1 MASVHSI
8 VPDPD
13 ALLAMEPEEA
23 GAVVLQVLHERD
35 RDPTQPGPNRHNFGQ
50 VHTVREYPQHLWPQ
64 LLRVLMEGWMWLE
77 REGFLAADPEQH
89 GEWYFITRK
98 GQRYR
103 CTADLK
109 AYQAAAK
116 FPRVLLHPAIADRVW
131 GEFSRGDYDT
141 AVFKAFHEIEVEV
154 RDAARLALS
163 DIGIPL
169 MRKAF
174 GDSGPLEDPR
184 AERGEQQSMRE
195 FFSGAIGVFK
205 NPQSHRHVALT
216 EPEEAFEMLMLATHL
231 RRIIDAR
238 RAQRAAS
245 PS

>member
-1 MASVHSI
+1 MASIHSI
-8 VPDPD
+8 VPDPQ

-23 GAVVLQVLHERD
+23 GAVVLQYLQDRD
-35 RDPTQPGPNRHNFGQ
+35 RDPTQSGPNRHNFGQ
-50 VHTVREYPQHLWPQ
+50 VHTVCEYPQHLWPE

-77 REGFLAADPEQH
+77 REGFLAADPEQR
-89 GEWYFITRK
+89 GEWYLITRK
-98 GQRYR
+98 GQQYTGADF
-103 CTADLK
+103 TAR
-109 AYQAAAK
+109 AAAK
-116 FPRVLLHPAIADRVW
+116 FQQELLHPAIADRAW
-131 GEFSRGDYDT
+131 GEFTRGDYNT
-141 AVFKAFHEIEVEV
+141 AVFKAFHDIEVEV
-154 RDAARLALS
+154 RAAAGLASS

-174 GDSGPLEDPR
+174 GDGGPLEDPQ

-216 EPEEAFEMLMLATHL
+216 EPEEAFEMLMVATHL

-238 RAQRAAS
+238 RAQRQSSA
-245 PS
+245 P